1 MEDFIDGLLEEVKTR
16 KLSAST
22 SKVFQV
28 IHHKWP
34 INPLE
39 VAEILGD
46 DGKAK
51 SLSAKYVY
59 HFKKLNKR
67 GLIRLKKIGNTYVA
81 WPVELE
87 KLRTIHELLRGV

>member
-1 MEDFIDGLLEEVKTR
+1 LR
-16 KLSAST
+16 
-22 SKVFQV
+22 
-28 IHHKWP
+28 WP

-46 DGKAK
+46 NGKTK

-59 HFKKLNKR
+59 HFKKLNKK
-67 GLIRLKKIGNTYVA
+67 GLIRLKKMGNTYVA

-87 KLRTIHELLRGV
+87 KLRTIHELLRGVE